1 MRVVCPEC
9 FASYQVEAVVK
20 NAVLVCH
27 KCNTEF
33 DSYGNRVVAGD
44 ATSQFFQTQEEKA
57 PTFGIKDLMQS
68 GMNKRR
74 QHVWLW
80 MSLILLLIAAGG
92 IAYNWNLWSH
102 HGVFRG
108 YQLQIQSSAPI
119 LDSDW
124 QVNPESV
131 HTEWIKRDDGSLAL
145 IIEGEASNMV
155 GYPLP
160 PPELN
165 ITFITQTGQN
175 TEVIQPITEPA
186 DMQTLTASPYV
197 SPPVDK
203 TPVFPL
209 ASRGFILVLEDVPLS
224 TQHIVLHALAV
235 QRKGKSRL

>member
-9 FASYQVEAVVK
+9 FASYQVEAVIK

-44 ATSQFFQTQEEKA
+44 ATSQFFQTQEEHA
-57 PTFGIKDLMQS
+57 PTFGIKDLVQS
-68 GMNKRR
+68 GMDKRK

-80 MSLILLLIAAGG
+80 MSLILLLIAAAG
-92 IAYNWNLWSH
+92 IAYNWALWSH

-108 YQLQIQSSAPI
+108 YQLQVQSHAPI

-124 QVNPESV
+124 QINPESV
-131 HTEWIKRDDGSLAL
+131 HSQWIKRDDGSLAL
-145 IIEGEASNMV
+145 VVEGEASNLI

-160 PPELN
+160 PPELQ

-175 TEVIQPITEPA
+175 DTIIQPITEPA
-186 DMQTLTASPYV
+186 DMDTLMASPYL
-197 SPPVDK
+197 SPAVDK
-203 TPVFPL
+203 TSVFPL

-235 QRKGKSRL
+235 QRKGKTKL